1 MRILLRIISLT
12 AMLALLLGCL
22 PALAVQADTVT
33 RQCTFEVSR
42 GREKYLTDGDIE
54 TAWEPS
60 GENARLLITLPANGA
75 GYVHIEWQEEP
86 AGYVLAQYDA
96 DKNEIASSDGDAE
109 YTGITQMYELRED
122 ARYVLI
128 TLTDED
134 QAICEVTVYSA
145 GDLPAGVQRWYPA
158 YTKCDLMLV
167 AAYPG
172 DELVTFGGLLPYY
185 ALERGA
191 NVQLVYMTGASRVR
205 RSETLDAMWSIGIRN
220 YPEFMGLKSSD
231 TDSLEECLS
240 LWGGRDRLVGA
251 MVETIRKCKPEVIV
265 SHDING
271 EGGDHKRILTAM
283 LMQYAIDAAADP
295 DEYPES
301 AEEYGAWQV
310 KKLYLHMG
318 AESVIDFDWTAVG
331 TELGVTPIAAAQ
343 AAFESYS
350 TLSGRYSVSEDGEYD
365 SSIYGLEYSFIGAD
379 TRHDDIFENIA
390 ALEIAAPE
398 AEAAETTSTPAP
410 TPSPTP
416 ALVFSPEPTATQRAQ
431 TGTADGFGSSMV
443 SALKFVGIGLGIILL
458 LTCCQAAIYHF
469 RRRGRRRR

>member
-12 AMLALLLGCL
+12 AILACLTGFL
-22 PALAVQADTVT
+22 PALAVQTDTVT
-33 RQCTFEVSR
+33 LQCTFEVSR
-42 GREKYLTDGDIE
+42 GREKYLTDGDVN

-60 GENARLLITLPANGA
+60 GKNARLLITLPANGA
-75 GYVHIEWQEEP
+75 GYVHIEWQKEP
-86 AGYVLAQYDA
+86 AGYVFAQYDS
-96 DKNEIASSDGDAE
+96 DKNEIASSDGSAE
-109 YTGITQMYELRED
+109 YTGITQMYELSAD

-134 QAICEVTVYSA
+134 QAICEVSVYSA
-145 GDLPAGVQRWYPA
+145 GDLPSAVQRWYPA

-185 ALERGA
+185 VGEREA
-191 NVQLVYMTGASRVR
+191 NVQMVYMTGANRSRQT
-205 RSETLDAMWSIGIRN
+205 ETLDALWAMGIRN
-220 YPEFMGLKSSD
+220 YPEFMGLRASD

-240 LWGGRDRLVGA
+240 MWGGKDELMGT
-251 MVETIRKCKPEVIV
+251 MVETIRKCRPEVIV

-301 AEEYGAWQV
+301 AEEYGVWQV

-318 AESVIDFDWTAVG
+318 AEGVIDFDWSAAGEQLGTA
-331 TELGVTPIAAAQ
+331 PIEAAQ
-343 AAFESYS
+343 AAFENYA
-350 TLSGRYSVSEDGEYD
+350 TLSGDYGVSEGGEYD
-365 SSIYGLEYSFIGAD
+365 SSLYGLEYSLIGSD
-379 TRHDDIFENIA
+379 TRHDDFFENIA
-390 ALEIAAPE
+390 GLETAAPE
-398 AEAAETTSTPAP
+398 PENTQATAEP

-416 ALVFSPEPTATQRAQ
+416 ALVFSPEPTQVQWTQ
-431 TGTADGFGSSMV
+431 TGTADGFGSSV
-443 SALKFVGIGLGIILL
+443 LGALKLLGAGLGIILL

-469 RRRGRRRR
+469 RRRGSRRR

>member
-1 MRILLRIISLT
+1 MRILVKIVSLT
-12 AMLALLLGCL
+12 VLMALLLGCL

-33 RQCTFEVSR
+33 RQCTFEVDR

-60 GENARLLITLPANGA
+60 GENARLLINLPANGA
-75 GYVHIEWQEEP
+75 GYVYIQWQDEP
-86 AGYVLAQYDA
+86 TGYVFAQYDA
-96 DKNEIASSDGDAE
+96 DKNEIASSDGGAE
-109 YTGITQMYELRED
+109 YTGINQIYELRED

-128 TLTDED
+128 TLADED
-134 QAICEVTVYSA
+134 QAICEITVYSA
-145 GDLPAGVQRWYPA
+145 GELPSGVQRWYPA

-185 ALERGA
+185 ADERGA

-205 RSETLDAMWSIGIRN
+205 KSETLDALWSMGICN
-220 YPEFMGLKSSD
+220 YPEFIGLKASD

-240 LWGGRDRLVGA
+240 LWGGKDRLVGA
-251 MVETIRKCKPEVIV
+251 MVEIIRKCRPEVIV

-301 AEEYGAWQV
+301 AEEYGTWQV
-310 KKLYLHMG
+310 KKLYLHLG
-318 AESVIDFDWTAVG
+318 GESVIDFDWTG
-331 TELGVTPIAAAQ
+331 EETETGVSPIAAAQ
-343 AAFESYS
+343 TAFEYYATISGKYS
-350 TLSGRYSVSEDGEYD
+350 ILETGEYD
-365 SSIYGLEYSFIGAD
+365 SSIYGLEYSSIGAD
-379 TRHDDIFENIA
+379 TRHNDFFENIA
-390 ALEIAAPE
+390 GLETAAPE
-398 AEAAETTSTPAP
+398 EETAQETPEPTSTPE
-410 TPSPTP
+410 PTP
-416 ALVFSPEPTATQRAQ
+416 ALVFSPEPTYAQRTQ
-431 TGTADGFGSSMV
+431 TGTADGFGSSMLV
-443 SALKFVGIGLGIILL
+443 ALKFVGIGFGIILL
-458 LTCCQAAIYHF
+458 LTCCQAVIYRF

>member
-12 AMLALLLGCL
+12 AVLAYLTGFL

-33 RQCTFEVSR
+33 LQCTFEVSR

-60 GENARLLITLPANGA
+60 GENAKLLITLPANGA
-75 GYVHIEWQEEP
+75 GYVHIEWQKEP
-86 AGYVLAQYDA
+86 TGYVFAQYDA
-96 DKNEIASSDGDAE
+96 DKNEIASSDGGAE

-145 GDLPAGVQRWYPA
+145 GDLPSGVQRWYPA

-185 ALERGA
+185 VGERGA
-191 NVQLVYMTGASRVR
+191 NVQLVYMTGAGRVR
-205 RSETLDAMWSIGIRN
+205 QSETLDALWSMGICN
-220 YPEFMGLKSSD
+220 YPEFMGLKASN

-240 LWGGRDRLVGA
+240 LWGGKDKLVGA
-251 MVETIRKCKPEVIV
+251 MVETIRKCRPEVIV

-295 DEYPES
+295 GEYPES
-301 AEEYGAWQV
+301 AEEYGTWQV
-310 KKLYLHMG
+310 KKLYLHLG
-318 AESVIDFDWTAVG
+318 AESVIDFDWSAVG
-331 TELGVTPIAAAQ
+331 EKLGATPIEAAR
-343 AAFESYS
+343 AAFENYA

-365 SSIYGLEYSFIGAD
+365 SSLYGLEYSSIGAD

-390 ALEIAAPE
+390 GLETSVPE
-398 AEAAETTSTPAP
+398 TEATQTTPEP
-410 TPSPTP
+410 TSVPSPTP
-416 ALVFSPEPTATQRAQ
+416 ALVFSPEPTPVQRVQ
-431 TGTADGFGSSMV
+431 TGTADGFGSSML

-469 RRRGRRRR
+469 RRRGGRRR